1 MKSVNVKKQFFIYF
15 FLFPIQLLAQISVL
29 KNQALTI
36 KFEEPITSLALQTT
50 NNFSFKHTFII
61 AQNDTINLHHDADF
75 ESDWRSGLVVFSK
88 PISSIIFL
96 SGEIEGEV
104 LFHKNFVNPI
114 DNRLII
120 NQLREIAD
128 DCNKP
133 TLFPIVSWRQGLTPP
148 KEAPLESKIRQIIVH
163 HSAGSNTAANYV
175 DIVRNIYVYHTQSNG
190 WNDIG
195 YNFLIAQDGTVF
207 EGRDGQGKY
216 EGDNVVG
223 AHFCAKNTGTM
234 GICLLGDY
242 MTTQPTEKSLD
253 ALEKLIAWK
262 MKKDNLDPA
271 GKSNNATSGELLNNI
286 SGHQDGCAT
295 DCPGDNVYAKMVEIR
310 QKVPQTCN
318 FIKIPPV
325 LANEKEN
332 FDLKIY
338 PNPTSEQII
347 VESSINLKENLHLF
361 DEIGREISI
370 NQTFISPNKAIIS
383 AQNLAKGLY
392 LLRLNSSVRKIIIE

>member
-1 MKSVNVKKQFFIYF
+1 LKKQIIILL
-15 FLFPIQLLAQISVL
+15 FLLPIQLLAQISVQ
-29 KNQALTI
+29 KNQVLPI
-36 KFEEPITSLALQTT
+36 SFEQPITSLALQTV
-50 NNFSFKHTFII
+50 NNLSFKNTYII
-61 AQNDTINLHHDADF
+61 AENDTIKLQHDADF
-75 ESDWRSGLVVFSK
+75 EGNWRSGLVVFSK
-88 PISSIIFL
+88 PISAIILL
-96 SGEIEGEV
+96 SGEIEGKV
-104 LFHKNFVNPI
+104 LFLKNYVKPV

-120 NQLREIAD
+120 SQLREITD

-133 TLFPIVSWRQGLTPP
+133 TMIPISTWRQGLTPP

-163 HSAGSNTAANYV
+163 HSAGSNTATNYV
-175 DIVRNIYVYHTQSNG
+175 DVVRNIYVYHTQSNG

-242 MTTQPTEKSLD
+242 MTAQPTEKSLE

-262 MKKDNLDPA
+262 MKKDNLDPS
-271 GKSNNATSGELLNNI
+271 GKSNNVTSGELLNNI

-295 DCPGDNVYAKMVEIR
+295 DCPGDNVYAKMGEIR

-325 LANEKEN
+325 LATEKEMLD
-332 FDLKIY
+332 FKVY

-347 VESSINLKENLHLF
+347 VESSLNLKGNLYLF
-361 DEIGREISI
+361 DGLGREITIEKSFET
-370 NQTFISPNKAIIS
+370 QNKAIIS

-392 LLRLNSSVRKIIIE
+392 LLRLNSTVRKIIIE